1 MASPLFRGGAFFDRQ
16 REVKKIKKRICLPL
30 AAIILLL
37 LCTACAVKG
46 NALPDGME
54 EDTVLLA
61 GLGVMREL
69 TDGEYESVYESLR
82 ADVREQTTAE
92 AIGQLMETAADRL
105 GAAGDVTDTLVTG
118 VTDTDEPHAIAVI
131 RRKYEKKSVYF
142 RIAYDT
148 EMQLIGLEI
157 KRK

>member
-1 MASPLFRGGAFFDRQ
+1 MD
-16 REVKKIKKRICLPL
+16 
-30 AAIILLL
+30 
-37 LCTACAVKG
+37 
-46 NALPDGME
+46 

-61 GLGVMREL
+61 GLGVVREL

-92 AIGQLMETAADRL
+92 AIGRLMETAADGL

-118 VTDTDEPHAIAVI
+118 VADADEPHAIAVI